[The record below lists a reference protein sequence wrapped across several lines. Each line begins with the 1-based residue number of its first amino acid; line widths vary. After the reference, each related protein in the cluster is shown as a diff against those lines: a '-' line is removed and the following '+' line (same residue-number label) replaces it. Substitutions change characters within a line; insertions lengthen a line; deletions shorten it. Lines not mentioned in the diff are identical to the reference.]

1 MTKPDISSV
10 NAMPADQF
18 VRLLG
23 GIFEHSP
30 WVARRAATQRP
41 FRDVDA
47 LHGAMVSVVERAGR
61 HDQLELLRAHPEL
74 AGGEGATP
82 PASSDEQS
90 IAVLHALSASELA
103 RMTEL
108 NVRYRERFGFPFI
121 LAVRN
126 RTREAIFAELE
137 RRLAND
143 ADVELSEN
151 LRQIYAIARMRLA
164 LSLD

>member
-1 MTKPDISSV
+1 MTKPDISAV

-47 LHGAMVSVVERAGR
+47 LHGAMVSVVERAGP

-74 AGGEGATP
+74 ADRGGMTFAFT
-82 PASSDEQS
+82 DEQS
-90 IAVLHALSASELA
+90 IPGLHALSAAELA
-103 RMTEL
+103 RMTAL